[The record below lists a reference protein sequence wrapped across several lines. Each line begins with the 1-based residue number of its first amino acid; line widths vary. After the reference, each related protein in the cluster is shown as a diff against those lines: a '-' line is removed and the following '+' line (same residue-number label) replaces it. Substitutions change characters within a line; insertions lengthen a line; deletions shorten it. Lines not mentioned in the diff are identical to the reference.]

1 MKCRALL
8 NIGAGSSY
16 ISSTIS
22 SKLNKQPVR
31 TDREKIEMVLCTANR
46 KLSIYNVAIK
56 NLEDEFELTTDINAV
71 DKDVLLNATDSDY
84 RTILVKYPHLKE
96 IKMNENRTKATH
108 PIHIILGASDFTKI
122 KTQERPRIGQIGE
135 LTKLGWVI
143 MSPGKDSSYSNVL
156 LRTAAINTYK
166 ELCSLDVLTHI
177 I

>member
-1 MKCRALL
+1 MKDEKFKIASIPPEQSIDLI
-8 NIGAGSSY
+8 N
-16 ISSTIS
+16 TII
-22 SKLNKQPVR
+22 N
-31 TDREKIEMVLCTANR
+31 A
-46 KLSIYNVAIK
+46 
-56 NLEDEFELTTDINAV
+56 DINAV
-71 DKDVLLNATDSDY
+71 DKDVLLNAPDSDY
-84 RTILVKYPHLKE
+84 RTILVKYPDLKE

-122 KTQERPRIGQIGE
+122 KTQERPRIGQIGDPVVE

-156 LRTAAINTYK
+156 LRTAALNTYK